1 MGSVAK
7 IPELAFL
14 AFHNRSFMPFSAH
27 HFCQETI
34 FATEPLFPSF
44 VELAHE
50 SFDGKHIPV
59 ARRGIATLAVTSRK
73 VTDEVNDNIHPRYP
87 LVFTEWGSV
96 PRPGRTL
103 FAHQSTRVARNFP
116 GTAGSH
122 DRRRVGG

>member
-44 VELAHE
+44 VDLQLVLATVLVSLVSNKDEL
-50 SFDGKHIPV
+50 
-59 ARRGIATLAVTSRK
+59 
-73 VTDEVNDNIHPRYP
+73 
-87 LVFTEWGSV
+87 
-96 PRPGRTL
+96 
-103 FAHQSTRVARNFP
+103 
-116 GTAGSH
+116 
-122 DRRRVGG
+122 